1 MTIQT
6 KGGENCVLIRM
17 QVKFMSTQIIITL
30 AVTVIMSILFLS
42 GKFPFGLITMACSVA
57 LVVAGVN
64 TVSESFSGLSS
75 QNIVMVASMF
85 AMSAA
90 LQKTSLA
97 FKLKR
102 LLSAMAGKRDMALVV
117 VMVGVYVVML
127 VIMPGIVAMAMIL
140 AFMDA
145 LPDTGEVAPSRVIMP
160 LLMLNVCWEGLIPVG
175 LGVTRDFNANA
186 YMGGIVTNP
195 EHLFQYGD
203 NFRMRIIPS
212 LAMLV
217 IVLFIWKVFPKKP
230 LNLSNVS
237 EAKIESS
244 ALLKWQEIL
253 IYVLFAATIVVL
265 VFNSYLGGLMWIFP
279 AACVCVLGFTKIMT
293 KTELVNSLASDTVW
307 MLAGI
312 LGVTGAL
319 TKTGAAEV
327 LGNLLLKLIS
337 WTDNGFLILLI
348 ICAFTSLMTTFLS
361 NGGTV
366 AVLIPLVAS
375 MAVAGNMDPRG
386 MVGVVSIAANYAFCF
401 PTGSTTCALAFA
413 AGQYNPFQIMKY
425 TLPCLVVVTILTA
438 ASAYFI
444 FPPFG

>member
-1 MTIQT
+1 M
-6 KGGENCVLIRM
+6 N
-17 QVKFMSTQIIITL
+17 TQIMITL
-30 AVTVIMSILFLS
+30 AITVVMSILFLS
-42 GKFPFGLITMACSVA
+42 GKYPFGLITMACSVA
-57 LVVAGVN
+57 LVIAGIN
-64 TVSESFSGLSS
+64 TIPESFTGLSS

-102 LLSAMAGKRDMALVV
+102 LLGAMAGKRDMALVV
-117 VMVGVYVVML
+117 IMVGVYVVML
-127 VIMPGIVAMAMIL
+127 IIMPGIVAMAMIL

-160 LLMLNVCWEGLIPVG
+160 LLMLNVCWEGLIPIG
-175 LGVTRDFNANA
+175 LGATRDFNANA
-186 YMGGIVTNP
+186 YMGGIVTDP
-195 EHLFQYGD
+195 QYLFQYGD

-212 LAMLV
+212 LAMLI
-217 IVLFIWKVFPKKP
+217 IVLFIWKVFPQKS
-230 LNLSNVS
+230 LNLANVS
-237 EAKIESS
+237 DTKIEASS
-244 ALLKWQEIL
+244 LHKWQEAF
-253 IYVLFAATIVVL
+253 IYLLFASTIVVL
-265 VFNSYLGGLMWIFP
+265 VFNSYFGNLMWIFP
-279 AACVCVLGFTKIMT
+279 AACVCALGFTKILNT
-293 KTELVNSLASDTVW
+293 KELISSVASDTVW

-327 LGNLLLKLIS
+327 LGNMLLKLIS

-375 MAVAGNMDPRG
+375 MAVAGDMDPRG
-386 MVGVVSIAANYAFCF
+386 MVGVVSLAANYAFCF

-413 AGQYNPFQIMKY
+413 AGQYNPFKIMKY
-425 TLPCLVVVTILTA
+425 TLPCLLIVTFLTA
-438 ASAYFI
+438 LSAYLI